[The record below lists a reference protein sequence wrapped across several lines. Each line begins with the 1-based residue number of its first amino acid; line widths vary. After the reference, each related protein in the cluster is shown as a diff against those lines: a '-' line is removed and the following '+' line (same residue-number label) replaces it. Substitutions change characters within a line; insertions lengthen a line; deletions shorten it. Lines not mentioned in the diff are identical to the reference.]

1 MLRLCRQN
9 LHGSDVVNAHIRL
22 LDVLVALVKVSCM
35 NEQGSEP
42 LSSAEIERRKGVA
55 ADILNA
61 LSEVYDP
68 EIGMNVVDLELI
80 REVRFESGGAITVA
94 MVLTTPFC
102 PYAGELISQITTTAS
117 DAAGEPVGV
126 QMLADR
132 WVPPVGLF

>member
-1 MLRLCRQN
+1 M
-9 LHGSDVVNAHIRL
+9 
-22 LDVLVALVKVSCM
+22 
-35 NEQGSEP
+35 
-42 LSSAEIERRKGVA
+42 SSTADKSMSPEEVERRKNIA

-68 EIGMNVVDLELI
+68 EISMNVVDLDLI
-80 REVRFESGGAITVA
+80 REVRFEPDGKITVA

-102 PYAGELISQITTTAS
+102 PYAGELISQITERAS
-117 DAAGEPVGV
+117 DAAGTGVGV